1 MGKIICIF
9 MIGVIIYFI
18 GMFSGAAMIEK
29 NNEMYAEQANIK
41 ANEMR
46 KQRRIRFEQ
55 RHLKGEA

>member
-1 MGKIICIF
+1 MAKFFCLC
-9 MIGVIIYFI
+9 MIGIIIYFI

-29 NNEMYAEQANIK
+29 NNEMYTEEANKK